1 MDAEREGLAVTI
13 GRRVRAFRQ
22 ARGWTLDDAAERS
35 GVSRRMIVKVEKG
48 ETNPSVGTLLRLGD
62 ALGVGLPTLVARD
75 DAAPAA
81 LTPRGEGTTLWA
93 SPAGGEGVLLS
104 GSSTP
109 DVLALWRW
117 TLMPGDVHES
127 DAHARGTREILHVTS
142 GTVTLGTSSDRTE
155 LAVGDTLSFGGDQPH
170 SYMNAS
176 HDPASFTLVVSQP

>member
-13 GRRVRAFRQ
+13 GARVRALRQ
-22 ARGWTLDDAAERS
+22 ALGWTLDDAAERS

-62 ALGVGLPTLVARD
+62 ALGASLPTLVARD

-81 LTPRGEGTTLWA
+81 VTPRGEGTILWA

-109 DVLALWRW
+109 AVLALWSWR
-117 TLMPGDVHES
+117 LMPGDTHAS
-127 DAHARGTREILHVTS
+127 NAHPAGTREILHVTS
-142 GTVTLGTSSDRTE
+142 GAITLSISSDPME
-155 LAVGDTLSFGGDQPH
+155 LSEGDTFSFGGDQPH
-170 SYMNAS
+170 SYANAG
-176 HDPASFTLVVSQP
+176 HEPATFTLVVSQP